1 MRDVLEVRLTETHE
15 GGGGVKIGII
25 GVGNIGSIILERLL
39 ISGKFDPDD
48 ITIHN
53 RTRSKAERYAGRG
66 VNIAESN
73 AQLCENSDLI
83 FLCVKPQDADEMLSQ
98 MGGVDMT
105 DKIVISTMV
114 GVKISKIKEK
124 TGARKIVRI
133 MPNVPAM
140 IGKGIT
146 PAAFSDDFSAD
157 EIERVVDVLK
167 VLGKVV
173 KIREK
178 HLPAVTALSGS
189 GPAFVFVVVEALID
203 AGLRSGL
210 SYDISR
216 ELVLETLKGSA
227 ELLQV
232 KGNHPGEFRHMVT
245 SPAGTTIEGI
255 FSLEREGIRG
265 VLMKAIFD
273 TYKRAQEFENFNT

>member
-1 MRDVLEVRLTETHE
+1 MR
-15 GGGGVKIGII
+15 IGII

-39 ISGKFDPDD
+39 LSGKYDPDD

-53 RTRSKAERYAGRG
+53 RTRSKIEKYAERG
-66 VNIAESN
+66 VRIADTN
-73 AQLCENSDLI
+73 AELCENSDLV
-83 FLCVKPQDADEMLSQ
+83 FLCVKPQDSEEMFSQ
-98 MGGVDMT
+98 IENVNFD
-105 DKIVISTMV
+105 DKIIVSTMV
-114 GVKISKIKEK
+114 GVKIDRIRRKLGASKV
-124 TGARKIVRI
+124 VRI

-146 PAAFSDDFSAD
+146 PMAFSEGFP
-157 EIERVVDVLK
+157 EEEMEK
-167 VLGKVV
+167 VMEVIKVMGKVV
-173 KIREK
+173 RIREK

-189 GPAFVFVVVEALID
+189 GPAFVFIVIEALID
-203 AGLRSGL
+203 AGLKLGL
-210 SYDISR
+210 SYEISR
-216 ELVLETLKGSA
+216 ELVLETLKGSS

-255 FSLEREGIRG
+255 YSLEREGIRG

-273 TYKRAQEFENFNT
+273 TYQRAKEYEDFNI